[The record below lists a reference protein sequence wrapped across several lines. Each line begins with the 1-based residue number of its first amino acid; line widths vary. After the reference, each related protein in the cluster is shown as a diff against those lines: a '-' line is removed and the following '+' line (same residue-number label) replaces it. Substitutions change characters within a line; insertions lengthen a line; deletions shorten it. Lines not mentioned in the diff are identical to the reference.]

1 MSSFIVQ
8 QAGMLSLLQDAG
20 RFGAHHLGLTTGGPV
35 DKLAFKWANRLCSNE
50 LDATTIE
57 ITVGGV
63 ELIAQGKSKIAVTG
77 AEVPLTINGKMKAL
91 WRSHYVNDGD
101 VIKLGFASRGMRA
114 YLAVTGGFKVTPSF
128 GSSATVCREK
138 IGGLDGGKL
147 NVGNVL
153 AITAVD
159 PARINSSNLILAEK
173 HQPTYSTDIVLRTI
187 LGYQQ
192 QNFSALAKQL
202 FFNSEF
208 TVSERCDRMG
218 YRLKGEK
225 ISADIDGILSEGICA
240 GAIQIP
246 ADGQP
251 IVLLNDR
258 QTIGGYP
265 KIGSVI
271 ALDTAKLAQLG
282 QGAKI
287 NFVQISIEDAHN
299 INHLAQCLF
308 ENTQLQQC
316 D

>member
-20 RFGAHHLGLTTGGPV
+20 RFGAHHIGLTTGGPV

-57 ITVGGV
+57 ITLGGI

-77 AEVPLTINGKMKAL
+77 ADVPLTINGKMKAL

-101 VIKLGFASRGMRA
+101 VINLGFASKGMRA
-114 YLAVTGGFKVTPSF
+114 YLAVTGGFQVKASF
-128 GSSATVCREK
+128 GSAATVCREK

-147 NVGNVL
+147 NAGNVL

-159 PARINSSNLILAEK
+159 PARINSSNVILVEK
-173 HQPTYSTDIVLRTI
+173 HRPTYSTDIVLRTI

-208 TVSERCDRMG
+208 TVSEHCDRMG
-218 YRLKGEK
+218 YRLNGEK
-225 ISADIDGILSEGICA
+225 ISANIEGILSEGICA

-287 NFVQISIEDAHN
+287 SFAQISIEDAHN

-308 ENTQLQQC
+308 YNTQLQQC